1 MNLITAEEL
10 YQKLCNGAP
19 VEVIDVREKWEY
31 DEENIGAINIPLYD
45 LPKQLDEVKKH
56 SECEIVL
63 HCKTGARSEKA
74 RKYLASVGITTCKS
88 LCNGM
93 EEFKNAYG
101 SINTAASSNTK
112 G

>member
-10 YQKLCNGAP
+10 YQKLSSGEKI
-19 VEVIDVREKWEY
+19 EVIDVREKWEY
-31 DEENIGAINIPLYD
+31 DEENIGAVNIPLYD
-45 LPKQLDEVKKH
+45 LPKQLDEVKKYNN
-56 SECEIVL
+56 CEIVL

-74 RKYLASVGITTCKS
+74 RKYLASVGINTCKS

-93 EEFKNAYG
+93 EEFKNTYG
-101 SINTAASSNTK
+101 SINAIASSNIN